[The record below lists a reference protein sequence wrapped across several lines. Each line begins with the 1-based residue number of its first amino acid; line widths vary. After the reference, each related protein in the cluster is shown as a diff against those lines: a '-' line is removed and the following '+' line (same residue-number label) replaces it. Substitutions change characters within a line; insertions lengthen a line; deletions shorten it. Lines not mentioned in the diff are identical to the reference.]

1 MANQDALNDQDRRPR
16 STRSSIIRGVIL
28 SAAAG
33 AILSISGPALA
44 QDAAQVEEGL
54 AVWKRGGCTT
64 CHGTFAQGGEGGDA
78 PEGPSLRK
86 TKLERGDLVETIA
99 CGRPGSQMP
108 FNLAGAYTEVSCWGM
123 AVGEVADGTKSGR
136 SLTAEEIEAMVE
148 YLMAR
153 VVGKGKITLEECALY
168 FGDPANFGCQ
178 SYQ

>member
-1 MANQDALNDQDRRPR
+1 MENQASLNDRDCSTR
-16 STRSSIIRGVIL
+16 STRSSRFRGVIL

-64 CHGTFAQGGEGGDA
+64 CHGTFAEGGEGGDA
-78 PEGPSLRK
+78 PAGPSLRK
-86 TKLERGDLVETIA
+86 TKLERGDLMETIA

-123 AVGEVADGTKSGR
+123 AVGEVADGTKAGR
-136 SLTAEEIEAMVE
+136 SLTAVEIEAMVE

-153 VVGKGKITLEECALY
+153 VVGKGEITLEECALY
-168 FGDPANFGCQ
+168 YGDPANFGCRR
-178 SYQ
+178 YQ